1 VASFKWSRAHSVHLP
16 EIDTEHRALFRLGE
30 QLRKSI
36 SNGTDLASLRPALS
50 NLIATVE
57 EHFVHEERIMK
68 AAHYPA
74 LRWHKKQHDALR
86 LRMRPRLKRIRAGQP
101 AAADE
106 LLELLAEWLKTHTR
120 VADRMVG
127 AYLRN
132 LIRLDTPRN

>member
-1 VASFKWSRAHSVHLP
+1 
-16 EIDTEHRALFRLGE
+16 
-30 QLRKSI
+30 
-36 SNGTDLASLRPALS
+36 
-50 NLIATVE
+50 
-57 EHFVHEERIMK
+57 
-68 AAHYPA
+68 
-74 LRWHKKQHDALR
+74 
-86 LRMRPRLKRIRAGQP
+86 MRPRLKRIRAGQP